1 MSNTERTFKKNDLQ
15 VVIIDNHFYRFEK
28 LVNGKLV
35 QISSGNLPLPP
46 LAATNDPLFQFVTL
60 YGEEH
65 GPELRNLLTRKQ

>member
-35 QISSGNLPLPP
+35 QISSGSLPLPP
-46 LAATNDPLFQFVTL
+46 LAATNDPLF
-60 YGEEH
+60 
-65 GPELRNLLTRKQ
+65 